1 MTVWGDWVLSVFNF
15 VSTIL
20 KILQYFQCSTVVLSA
35 VYSSTFG
42 SVLQYFQG
50 STGMTKESLFFNS

>member
-35 VYSSTFG
+35 VYSSTFKE
-42 SVLQYFQG
+42 VLA
-50 STGMTKESLFFNS
+50 